1 MAPSIDRT
9 LWRLVYRSDSC
20 IDHADTESLDEIFR
34 TSVTNNRRDGITGCL
49 ALPDGKFVQVIE
61 GARSKVGALMDRIR
75 ADVRHRELAV
85 LDEWAIQNRLFTG
98 WAMARPDPT
107 PLNDQAFRIITRTGG
122 GAQVTG
128 LLSGLTEQ
136 TETLFRSGS
145 W

>member
-1 MAPSIDRT
+1 MGASPDRS

-20 IDHADTESLDEIFR
+20 IDHADTESLAEIFR
-34 TSVTNNRRDGITGCL
+34 ASVTNNRRDGITGCL

-61 GARSKVGALMDRIR
+61 GARSNVDALMARIR
-75 ADVRHRELAV
+75 ADVRHEALTI
-85 LDEWAIQNRLFTG
+85 LGEWPVRNRLFTG
-98 WAMARPDPT
+98 WAMARPDAT

>member
-1 MAPSIDRT
+1 MGSAIDRS

-34 TSVTNNRRDGITGCL
+34 VSVTNNRRDGITGCL

-61 GARSKVGALMDRIR
+61 GARSIVDALMDRIR
-75 ADVRHRELAV
+75 ADVRHEVVTV
-85 LDEWAIQNRLFTG
+85 LGEWPIQNRLFTG

-107 PLNDQAFRIITRTGG
+107 PLTEQSFRIITRTGG

-128 LLSGLTEQ
+128 LLSGLTER
-136 TETLFRSGS
+136 TETLFRAGS